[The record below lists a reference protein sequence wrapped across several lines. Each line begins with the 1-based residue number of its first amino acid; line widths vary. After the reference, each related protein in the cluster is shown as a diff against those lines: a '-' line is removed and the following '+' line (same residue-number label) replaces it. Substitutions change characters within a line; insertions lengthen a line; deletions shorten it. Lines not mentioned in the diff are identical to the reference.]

1 MALAWQSQPQQ
12 LLSATSL
19 GEKVNHVPTSE
30 EFDVLLL
37 SLRVA
42 AVGTVIG
49 LPIGLLIAWTLA
61 KTSMPGKVLLDTL
74 VSFPLVLPPVVTG
87 YALLLLLGRNGPLGG
102 LQDDLGIEI
111 LFTWFAAALAAGLVS
126 LPLMVRSMEVAMG
139 AVDPRLELAARSLG
153 ASRWKVFATVTV
165 PLAFRGILAGV
176 VLAFARGMGE
186 FGATIIVAGNI
197 PGHTQTLPLAIF
209 TNLQVGDD
217 DAAVRFIVFSL
228 AVALAALLAHRWMLK
243 RAVV

>member
-1 MALAWQSQPQQ
+1 
-12 LLSATSL
+12 
-19 GEKVNHVPTSE
+19 
-30 EFDVLLL
+30 
-37 SLRVA
+37 
-42 AVGTVIG
+42 
-49 LPIGLLIAWTLA
+49 
-61 KTSMPGKVLLDTL
+61 VLLDTL

>member
-1 MALAWQSQPQQ
+1 M
-12 LLSATSL
+12 
-19 GEKVNHVPTSE
+19 PTSE

-42 AVGTVIG
+42 LVGTAIG
-49 LPIGLLIAWTLA
+49 LPLGLLIAWVLA
-61 KTSMPGKVLLDTL
+61 KSSIRGKVLLDTL

-87 YALLLLLGRNGPLGG
+87 YALLLLLGRNGPFGG

-111 LFTWFAAALAAGLVS
+111 MFTWFAAALAAGLVS
-126 LPLMVRSMEVAMG
+126 LPLMVRSMEVAMAG
-139 AVDPRLELAARSLG
+139 VDHRFELVARSLG
-153 ASRWKVFATVTV
+153 AGRLKVFVTVTA

-176 VLAFARGMGE
+176 ILGFARGMGE

-209 TNLQVGDD
+209 TNLQVGND
-217 DAAVRFIVFSL
+217 DAAMRFIIFSL
-228 AVALAALLAHRWMLK
+228 VVALAALLAHRWILK
-243 RAVV
+243 RAVI

>member
-1 MALAWQSQPQQ
+1 M
-12 LLSATSL
+12 
-19 GEKVNHVPTSE
+19 PTSE

-42 AVGTVIG
+42 LVGTAIG
-49 LPIGLLIAWTLA
+49 LPLGLLIAWVLA
-61 KTSMPGKVLLDTL
+61 KSSIRGKVLLDTL

-87 YALLLLLGRNGPLGG
+87 YALLLLLGRNGPFGG

-111 LFTWFAAALAAGLVS
+111 MFTWFAAALAAGLVS
-126 LPLMVRSMEVAMG
+126 LPLMVRSMEVAMAG
-139 AVDPRLELAARSLG
+139 VDHRFELVARSLG
-153 ASRWKVFATVTV
+153 AGRLKVFATVTV

-176 VLAFARGMGE
+176 ILGFARGMGE

-209 TNLQVGDD
+209 TNLQVGND
-217 DAAVRFIVFSL
+217 DAAMRFIVFSL
-228 AVALAALLAHRWMLK
+228 VVALAALLAHRWILK
-243 RAVV
+243 RAVI

>member
-1 MALAWQSQPQQ
+1 
-12 LLSATSL
+12 
-19 GEKVNHVPTSE
+19 
-30 EFDVLLL
+30 
-37 SLRVA
+37 
-42 AVGTVIG
+42 
-49 LPIGLLIAWTLA
+49 
-61 KTSMPGKVLLDTL
+61 
-74 VSFPLVLPPVVTG
+74 
-87 YALLLLLGRNGPLGG
+87 
-102 LQDDLGIEI
+102 
-111 LFTWFAAALAAGLVS
+111 
-126 LPLMVRSMEVAMG
+126 
-139 AVDPRLELAARSLG
+139 
-153 ASRWKVFATVTV
+153 VFATVTV

>member
-1 MALAWQSQPQQ
+1 M
-12 LLSATSL
+12 
-19 GEKVNHVPTSE
+19 PTSE

-42 AVGTVIG
+42 LVGTVIG
-49 LPIGLLIAWTLA
+49 LPLGLLIAWVLA
-61 KTSMPGKVLLDTL
+61 KSSIRCKVLLDTL

-87 YALLLLLGRNGPLGG
+87 YALLLLLGRNGPFGG

-111 LFTWFAAALAAGLVS
+111 MFTWFAAALAAGLVS
-126 LPLMVRSMEVAMG
+126 LPLMVRSMEVAMAG
-139 AVDPRLELAARSLG
+139 VDHRFELVARSLG
-153 ASRWKVFATVTV
+153 AGRLKVFVTVTA

-176 VLAFARGMGE
+176 ILGFARGMGE

-209 TNLQVGDD
+209 TNLQVGND
-217 DAAVRFIVFSL
+217 DAAMRFIVFSL
-228 AVALAALLAHRWMLK
+228 VVALAALLAHRWILK
-243 RAVV
+243 RAVI

>member
-1 MALAWQSQPQQ
+1 M
-12 LLSATSL
+12 
-19 GEKVNHVPTSE
+19 PTSE

-42 AVGTVIG
+42 LVGTAIG
-49 LPIGLLIAWTLA
+49 LPLGLLIAWVLA
-61 KTSMPGKVLLDTL
+61 KSSIRCKVLLDTL

-87 YALLLLLGRNGPLGG
+87 YALLLLLGRNGPFGG

-111 LFTWFAAALAAGLVS
+111 MFTWFAAALAAGLVS
-126 LPLMVRSMEVAMG
+126 LPLMVRSMEVAMAG
-139 AVDPRLELAARSLG
+139 VDHRFELVARSLG
-153 ASRWKVFATVTV
+153 ASRLKVFVTVTA

-176 VLAFARGMGE
+176 ILGFARGMGE

-209 TNLQVGDD
+209 TNLQVGND
-217 DAAVRFIVFSL
+217 DAAMRFIVFSL
-228 AVALAALLAHRWMLK
+228 VVALAALLAHRWILK
-243 RAVV
+243 RAVI

>member
-1 MALAWQSQPQQ
+1 M
-12 LLSATSL
+12 
-19 GEKVNHVPTSE
+19 PTSE

-42 AVGTVIG
+42 LVGTGIG
-49 LPIGLLIAWTLA
+49 PPLGLLIAWVLA
-61 KTSMPGKVLLDTL
+61 KSSIRGKALLDTL

-87 YALLLLLGRNGPLGG
+87 YVLLLLLGRNGPFGG

-111 LFTWFAAALAAGLVS
+111 MFTWFAAALAAGLVS
-126 LPLMVRSMEVAMG
+126 LPLIVRSMEVAMAG
-139 AVDPRLELAARSLG
+139 VDHRFELVARSLG
-153 ASRWKVFATVTV
+153 ASRLKVFVTVTA

-176 VLAFARGMGE
+176 ILGFARGMGE

-209 TNLQVGDD
+209 TNLQVGND
-217 DAAVRFIVFSL
+217 DAAMRFIVFSL
-228 AVALAALLAHRWMLK
+228 VVALAALLAHRWILK
-243 RAVV
+243 RAVI

>member
-1 MALAWQSQPQQ
+1 M
-12 LLSATSL
+12 
-19 GEKVNHVPTSE
+19 PTSE

-42 AVGTVIG
+42 LVGTAIG
-49 LPIGLLIAWTLA
+49 LPLGLLIAWVLA
-61 KTSMPGKVLLDTL
+61 KSSIRGKVLLDTL

-87 YALLLLLGRNGPLGG
+87 YALLLLLGRNGPFGG

-111 LFTWFAAALAAGLVS
+111 MFTWFAAALAAGVVS
-126 LPLMVRSMEVAMG
+126 LPLMVRSMEVAMAG
-139 AVDPRLELAARSLG
+139 VDHRFELVARSLG
-153 ASRWKVFATVTV
+153 AGRLKVFVTVTV

-176 VLAFARGMGE
+176 ILGFARGMGE

-209 TNLQVGDD
+209 TNLQVGND
-217 DAAVRFIVFSL
+217 DAAMRFIIFSL
-228 AVALAALLAHRWMLK
+228 VVALAALLAHRWILK
-243 RAVV
+243 RAVI

>member
-1 MALAWQSQPQQ
+1 M
-12 LLSATSL
+12 
-19 GEKVNHVPTSE
+19 PTSE

-42 AVGTVIG
+42 LVGTAIG
-49 LPIGLLIAWTLA
+49 LPLGLLIAWVLA
-61 KTSMPGKVLLDTL
+61 KSSIRGKVLLDTL

-87 YALLLLLGRNGPLGG
+87 YALLLLLGRNGPFGG

-111 LFTWFAAALAAGLVS
+111 MFTWFAAALAAGVVS
-126 LPLMVRSMEVAMG
+126 LPLMVRSMEVAMAG
-139 AVDPRLELAARSLG
+139 VDHRFELVARSLG
-153 ASRWKVFATVTV
+153 AGRLKVFVTVTV

-176 VLAFARGMGE
+176 ILGFARGMGE

-209 TNLQVGDD
+209 TNLQVGKD
-217 DAAVRFIVFSL
+217 DAAMRFIIFSL
-228 AVALAALLAHRWMLK
+228 VVALAALLAHRWILK
-243 RAVV
+243 RAVI

>member
-1 MALAWQSQPQQ
+1 M
-12 LLSATSL
+12 
-19 GEKVNHVPTSE
+19 PTSE
-30 EFDVLLL
+30 EFSVLLL
-37 SLRVA
+37 SVRVA
-42 AVGTVIG
+42 AVGTVLG

-61 KTSMPGKVLLDTL
+61 KTSVRGKVLLDTL

-102 LQDDLGIEI
+102 LQESLDVEI

-126 LPLMVRSMEVAMG
+126 LPLMVRSMEIAMAG
-139 AVDPRLELAARSLG
+139 VDPRLELAARSLG
-153 ASRWKVFATVTV
+153 ANRWKVFTTVTV
-165 PLAFRGILAGV
+165 PLAFRGIIAGV
-176 VLAFARGMGE
+176 LLAFARGLGE

-209 TNLQVGDD
+209 TNLQVGND

-228 AVALAALLAHRWMLK
+228 ALALAALLAHRWMLK
-243 RAVV
+243 RVAV

>member
-1 MALAWQSQPQQ
+1 M
-12 LLSATSL
+12 
-19 GEKVNHVPTSE
+19 PTSE

-42 AVGTVIG
+42 LVGTVIG
-49 LPIGLLIAWTLA
+49 LPLGLLIAWVLA
-61 KTSMPGKVLLDTL
+61 KSSSRYKVLLDTL

-87 YALLLLLGRNGPLGG
+87 YALLLLLGRNGPFGG

-111 LFTWFAAALAAGLVS
+111 MFTWFAAALAAGLVS
-126 LPLMVRSMEVAMG
+126 LPLMVRSMEVAMAG
-139 AVDPRLELAARSLG
+139 VDHRFELVARSLG
-153 ASRWKVFATVTV
+153 AGRLKVFVTVTA

-176 VLAFARGMGE
+176 ILGFARGMGE

-209 TNLQVGDD
+209 TNLQVGND
-217 DAAVRFIVFSL
+217 DAAMRFIVFSL
-228 AVALAALLAHRWMLK
+228 VVALAALLAHRWILK
-243 RAVV
+243 RAVI

>member
-1 MALAWQSQPQQ
+1 M
-12 LLSATSL
+12 
-19 GEKVNHVPTSE
+19 PTSE
-30 EFDVLLL
+30 EFSVLLL
-37 SLRVA
+37 SVRVA
-42 AVGTVIG
+42 AVGTAIG
-49 LPIGLLIAWTLA
+49 LPFGLLIAWTLA
-61 KTSMPGKVLLDTL
+61 KTSVRGKVLLDTL

-102 LQDDLGIEI
+102 LQESLDVEI

-126 LPLMVRSMEVAMG
+126 LPLMVRSMEIAMAG
-139 AVDPRLELAARSLG
+139 VDPRLELAARSLG
-153 ASRWKVFATVTV
+153 ANRWKVFISVTV

-176 VLAFARGMGE
+176 LLAFARGLGE

-209 TNLQVGDD
+209 TNLQVGEDG
-217 DAAVRFIVFSL
+217 AAVRFIVFSL
-228 AVALAALLAHRWMLK
+228 ALALAALLAHRWMLK

>member
-1 MALAWQSQPQQ
+1 M
-12 LLSATSL
+12 
-19 GEKVNHVPTSE
+19 PTSE

-42 AVGTVIG
+42 SVGTVIG
-49 LPIGLLIAWTLA
+49 LPIGLLAAWFLA
-61 KTSMPGKVLLDTL
+61 KSSSRCKVLLDTL

-87 YALLLLLGRNGPLGG
+87 YALLLLLGRNGPFGG

-111 LFTWFAAALAAGLVS
+111 MFTWFAAALAAGLVS
-126 LPLMVRSMEVAMG
+126 LPLMVRSMEVAMAG
-139 AVDPRLELAARSLG
+139 VDHRFELVARSLG
-153 ASRWKVFATVTV
+153 AGRLKVFATVTA

-176 VLAFARGMGE
+176 ILGFARGMGE

-209 TNLQVGDD
+209 TNLQVGNDG
-217 DAAVRFIVFSL
+217 AAMRFIVFSL
-228 AVALAALLAHRWMLK
+228 AVALSALLAHRWILK
-243 RAVV
+243 RAVL

>member
-1 MALAWQSQPQQ
+1 M
-12 LLSATSL
+12 
-19 GEKVNHVPTSE
+19 PTSE

-42 AVGTVIG
+42 LVGTAIG
-49 LPIGLLIAWTLA
+49 LPLGLLIAWVLA
-61 KTSMPGKVLLDTL
+61 KSSIRGKVLLDTL

-87 YALLLLLGRNGPLGG
+87 YALLLLLGRNGPFGG

-111 LFTWFAAALAAGLVS
+111 MFTWFAAALAAGVVS
-126 LPLMVRSMEVAMG
+126 LPLMVRSMEVAMAG
-139 AVDPRLELAARSLG
+139 VDHRFELVARSLG
-153 ASRWKVFATVTV
+153 AGRLKVFVTVTV

-176 VLAFARGMGE
+176 ILGFARGMGE

-209 TNLQVGDD
+209 TNLQVGND
-217 DAAVRFIVFSL
+217 DAAMRFIVFSL
-228 AVALAALLAHRWMLK
+228 VVALAALLAHRWILK
-243 RAVV
+243 RAVI

>member
-1 MALAWQSQPQQ
+1 M
-12 LLSATSL
+12 
-19 GEKVNHVPTSE
+19 PTSE

-42 AVGTVIG
+42 LVGTAIG
-49 LPIGLLIAWTLA
+49 LPLGLLIAWILA
-61 KTSMPGKVLLDTL
+61 KSSIRGKVLLDTL

-87 YALLLLLGRNGPLGG
+87 YALLLLLGRNGPFGG

-111 LFTWFAAALAAGLVS
+111 MFTWFAAALAAGVVS
-126 LPLMVRSMEVAMG
+126 LPLMVRSMEVAMAG
-139 AVDPRLELAARSLG
+139 VDHRFELVARSLG
-153 ASRWKVFATVTV
+153 AGRLKVFVTVTA

-176 VLAFARGMGE
+176 ILGFARGMGE

-209 TNLQVGDD
+209 TNLQVGND
-217 DAAVRFIVFSL
+217 DAAMRFIVFSL
-228 AVALAALLAHRWMLK
+228 VVALAALLTHRWILK
-243 RAVV
+243 RAVI